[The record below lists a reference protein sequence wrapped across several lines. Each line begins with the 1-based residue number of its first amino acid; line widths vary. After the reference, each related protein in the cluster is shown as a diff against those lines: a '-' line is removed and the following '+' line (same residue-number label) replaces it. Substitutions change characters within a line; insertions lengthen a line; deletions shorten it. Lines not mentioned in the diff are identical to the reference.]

1 MNYLNGNFEDDQASY
16 TVSYRAAARPEKQA
30 REQRGGFGRRRGT
43 SPVQFNG
50 IHRRRRKKIR
60 W

>member
-1 MNYLNGNFEDDQASY
+1 MNYLNSNFEDDQASF
-16 TVSYRAAARPEKQA
+16 TVSYRTTAKQEKPV